1 MQTSAISASRDR
13 YHEALDT
20 AIVIS
25 SPWRQFLTT
34 EYSYDFENFFHP
46 LVGKLIQALN
56 NAAEG
61 EGVADLTDPTFLAGL
76 AKSFFAAPTT
86 AGVSP
91 EFTIATDHVDVSSH
105 PAQIDLD
112 PHLPYA
118 NYNWELLY
126 HIPVAVAVHLSQNQ
140 RFAEA
145 QKWFHYVFDPTATGP
160 GPAPARYW
168 RFLYFQQNP
177 QSVDLNE
184 LLVLL
189 STPASALTGDQPAQ
203 VQGLMT
209 SYQASVSTPF
219 NPFAVARSRPVA
231 FQYYV
236 VMKYLD
242 NLIAWGDSLFT
253 QMTIETVNEATLCYV
268 TASNL
273 LGDRPQTVP
282 PAGAVSAR
290 SYNDLVASGALDP
303 LGDALVQLE
312 GQFPFNITTPAD
324 QSGTGASGS
333 VFGTGQSLYFC
344 VPPNAKLLSYW
355 DTVQNRLSKIRN
367 CENIEGQVQLMP
379 LFDPPIDPGMLVAAA
394 AAGLS
399 IDSVVSG
406 LNQPIGP
413 VRAPVLIQKA
423 LELCGEVRALGAE
436 LLAALEKRDA
446 EALARLRQN
455 NEVALQQLTQNV
467 RFLQW
472 QQAQASTEA
481 LLRGRA
487 SALERY
493 GFYLRQLGL
502 APDPTTVPDHFT
514 VDHHAVLTEDN
525 FADQYQTFV
534 GQYDQAIATQP
545 YPAYQP
551 IQSGS
556 PSAQSGASGT
566 GNLYL
571 NANEDAEL
579 NDHMPTARDEQMASQ
594 IAELAAP
601 VLNLIPSVEVDL
613 HYWGLGAHT
622 KVIGGDWLAGAAH
635 GAAGILRALATWQQ
649 DQAQM
654 ASRTAAY
661 QRRADDWRLQ
671 VNLAARELSQIG
683 RQILVSM
690 LTEQAAHA
698 EYTTAKS
705 AVGESQEVLDFLQ
718 TKFTNQELYGWMQG
732 QLSGLYYSYYRL
744 ALDTAR
750 KAEATAKRELMR
762 PELDATAYVK
772 PNYWDSGHQ
781 GLVSGE
787 SLYLDVKSLDLD
799 YQTYNLRE
807 LELTRHVS
815 LRQLDPLALLK
826 LKVTGEATITVPEW
840 LYDRDCP
847 GHYMRRLK
855 TVSVSIPSVVGPY
868 TTVNCTLALQN
879 SSVRTTSALVSGD
892 YARRAGD
899 DARFADYFGSVDS
912 IVTSSAMSDSGM
924 FETNLRDE
932 RFLPFEGAGAIS
944 TWTLSL
950 PSIRAFDYATITDVV
965 LHVRYTARDGGAAL
979 AGAATKTLKSLPP
992 APAAGS
998 PAPTLALLLDLRHDF
1013 PTEWY
1018 AFTTGGAVD
1027 FSAALTV
1034 DRFPYLVQGANLA
1047 IETISIYGADGDQL
1061 KIAPSVA
1068 VPSTMTSAAIKAGTA
1083 VLDLPQDGAVLAS
1096 AGGAPDG
1103 VYVVI
1108 GYTAKL

>member
-1 MQTSAISASRDR
+1 MMETGATSVYR
-13 YHEALDT
+13 YHEAVDNG
-20 AIVIS
+20 IVVA
-25 SPWRQFLTT
+25 SPWRQFLTY
-34 EYSYDFENFFHP
+34 EYAYDFENFFHP

-61 EGVADLTDPTFLAGL
+61 EGVADLTDPTFLSGL
-76 AKSFFAAPTT
+76 ANTFFSAPTST
-86 AGVSP
+86 GVKP
-91 EFTIATDHVDVSSH
+91 EFTVATDSVEVSSY

-112 PHLPYA
+112 AQLPYA

-160 GPAPARYW
+160 GPAPQRFW
-168 RFLYFQQNP
+168 KFLYFQQNP
-177 QSVDLNE
+177 QSIDLNE
-184 LLVLL
+184 LMVLL
-189 STPASALTGDQPAQ
+189 STPASQLTSSQNAQ

-219 NPFAVARSRPVA
+219 DPFAVARSRPIA

-253 QMTIETVNEATLCYV
+253 QMTIETVTEATLCYV
-268 TASNL
+268 IAANL
-273 LGDRPQTVP
+273 LGQRPQPVP
-282 PAGAVSAR
+282 PAGTISAKC
-290 SYNDLVASGALDP
+290 YNDLVASGTLDP
-303 LGDALVQLE
+303 LGDALVELE

-324 QSGTGASGS
+324 GGGVGTSES

-355 DTVQNRLSKIRN
+355 DTVEDRLAKIRN

-394 AAGLS
+394 AAGLN
-399 IDSVVSG
+399 IGSVVSG
-406 LNQPIGP
+406 LNQPISP
-413 VRAPVLIQKA
+413 VRAPVLIQKV

-436 LLAALEKRDA
+436 LLAALEKGDA

-455 NEVALQQLTQNV
+455 NEIALQQMTQNI
-467 RFLQW
+467 RYLQW
-472 QQAQASTEA
+472 QQGQAATEA

-493 GFYLRQLGL
+493 TFYLRELGL
-502 APDPTTVPDHFT
+502 TPNSTTVPAAFT
-514 VDHHAVLTEDN
+514 VDHTTVLTEDN
-525 FADQYQTFV
+525 FSDAYQTLV
-534 GQYDQAIATQP
+534 GQYDQSIATQP

-551 IQSGS
+551 VQSSS

-579 NDHMPTARDEQMASQ
+579 NSHMPTARDEHLASE
-594 IAELAAP
+594 IAEMAAP
-601 VLNLIPSVEVDL
+601 VLNLIPSVEVEL

-622 KVIGGDWLAGAAH
+622 KVIGGDWLAMAAH
-635 GAAGILRALATWQQ
+635 GAAGILRALATWEQ
-649 DQAQM
+649 DQGQM
-654 ASRTAAY
+654 AARTAGY
-661 QRRADDWRLQ
+661 QRRADDWLLQ
-671 VNLAARELSQIG
+671 VNLAAHELSQIG

-690 LTEQAAHA
+690 LTEQAAGA
-698 EYTTAKS
+698 EYTTAK
-705 AVGESQEVLDFLQ
+705 AQVGQSQDVLDFLQ
-718 TKFTNQELYGWMQG
+718 TKFTNEELYGWMRG
-732 QLSGLYYSYYRL
+732 QLSSLYYQYYRL

-750 KAEATAKRELMR
+750 KAEATAKWELMR
-762 PELDATAYVK
+762 PELDATTYVK

-781 GLVSGE
+781 GLLSGE
-787 SLYLDVKSLDLD
+787 ALYLDVKSLDLD

-815 LRQLDPLALLK
+815 LRQLDPLALLN
-826 LKVTGEATITVPEW
+826 LKITGKATVTIPEW

-847 GHYMRRLK
+847 GHYLRRIK

-868 TTVNCTLALQN
+868 TTINCALTLQN
-879 SSVRTTSALVSGD
+879 SSVRVSSELVAGNYARSTTS
-892 YARRAGD
+892 D
-899 DARFADYFGSVDS
+899 DPRFTDYFGSIDS

-950 PSIRAFDYATITDVV
+950 PTIPAFDYSTITDVV

-979 AGAATKTLKSLPP
+979 GAAATKTLATLPP
-992 APAAGS
+992 GATGPP
-998 PAPTLALLLDLRHDF
+998 PAPTLALLLSLRHDF

-1018 AFTTGGAVD
+1018 AFTTGGSAD
-1027 FSAALTV
+1027 FTANLTI
-1034 DRFPYLVQGANLA
+1034 DYFPYLVQGADLKV
-1047 IETISIYGADGDQL
+1047 ESISVYGASGDQL
-1061 KIAPSVA
+1061 QVAPSVP
-1068 VPSTMTSAAIKAGTA
+1068 VPGSMTSAGIKAGTA
-1083 VLDLPQDGAVLAS
+1083 VLDIPQDGSVLTSSGPPTAE
-1096 AGGAPDG
+1096 